1 MPKAGELKS
10 GDVVAINN
18 VPCILE
24 DVKVSTPSARG
35 ASSIYQLRFRNLIT
49 KAKIDQRVKGEEP
62 FPRIDF
68 EKRNIQYLYHEQGV
82 YTFMDS
88 EDFSQFELL
97 KEDIETHIDFLTEDM
112 DNLFAL
118 VSNGKILT
126 IELPPSVALKVASC
140 DPSMRAA
147 SVTARTKNA
156 ILETGLHVQVPEYI
170 ESDEVLRIDTRT
182 GKFMSRA

>member
-1 MPKAGELKS
+1 MPKACELKN

-18 VPCILE
+18 APCILE
-24 DVKVSTPSARG
+24 DIKVSTPSARG

-49 KAKIDQRVKGEEP
+49 KSKIDQRVKGEEP
-62 FPRIDF
+62 YPRIDF
-68 EKRNIQYLYHEQGV
+68 EKRNIQYLYHEQEI
-82 YTFMDS
+82 YTFMDND
-88 EDFSQFELL
+88 DFSQFELL
-97 KEDIETHIDFLTEDM
+97 REDLETQIDFLTEDM

-126 IELPPSVALKVASC
+126 VELPPTVALKVVSC

-147 SVTARTKNA
+147 SATARTKNA
-156 ILETGLHVQVPEYI
+156 VLETGRHVQVPEYI